1 MQCRGGEN
9 KGAVFLHGDPP
20 EDLEVAHVDGPGV
33 LAGQQ
38 LAFGGDDLR
47 ALHLLRQV
55 RFPPFHRASVPSSP
69 WRLAPPAGDFLDSLL
84 AWGKWRN
91 PWLNAACGLGFEYQG
106 SLARTLPPWV
116 LGGFFRKIG

>member
-1 MQCRGGEN
+1 MWM
-9 KGAVFLHGDPP
+9 A
-20 EDLEVAHVDGPGV
+20 PGFR
-33 LAGQQ
+33 LASSSPS
-38 LAFGGDDLR
+38 AAMIFC